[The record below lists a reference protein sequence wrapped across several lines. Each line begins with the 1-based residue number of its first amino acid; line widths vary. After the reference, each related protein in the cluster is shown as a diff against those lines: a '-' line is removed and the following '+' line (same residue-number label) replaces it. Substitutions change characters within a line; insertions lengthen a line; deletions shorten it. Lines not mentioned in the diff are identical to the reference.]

1 MAVPN
6 QGQEVASA
14 WEAKV
19 GTKPTDNVHNS
30 YWLLKLWSE
39 NGGAGFKGIDGG
51 RKLEI
56 SIEYAL
62 NTTFKSYDDLEPLDT
77 TRIDVFDCAQYDW
90 KQVAGTMVISEKEK
104 AFTQGS
110 GGKFD
115 LLAAKLENAKNSHDY
130 ELNRQLYLDG
140 TGNGGKDISGLALLV
155 PASPVT
161 GTVGGINRATY
172 SWWRSQQNIGT
183 LVTVSGDRLR
193 SGLTT
198 CYNNCSKGMSA
209 EHPDAIVM
217 SQTVFNLYESLLV
230 AIEQITASEKN
241 TNADIAFKNDVL
253 KFKGAKMS
261 FDEGYTTTSTAHV
274 LNTNFLKLYYQ
285 RGYWKKMF
293 PAVDPANQT
302 ADVYKILTIAQMGL
316 SASRRQGIVT
326 VIT

>member
-6 QGQEVASA
+6 QGETIAAA
-14 WEAKV
+14 WEDKV

-30 YWLLKLWSE
+30 YWLLKRWSE
-39 NGGAGFKGIDGG
+39 NGGSGFVARDGG

-62 NTTFKSYDDLEPLDT
+62 NTTFKSYDDLETLDT
-77 TRIDVFDCAQYDW
+77 TRIEVFDCVQYDW

-115 LLAAKLENAKNSHDY
+115 FLPAKLENAKNSHDY
-130 ELNRQLYLDG
+130 EINRQLYLDG
-140 TGNGGKDISGLALLV
+140 TGNGSKDISGLALLV

-161 GTVGGINRATY
+161 GVVGGINRATF
-172 SWWRSQQNIGT
+172 SWWRSQQNTGT
-183 LVTVSGDRLR
+183 KTTAAFDGLR
-193 SGLTT
+193 AGLHT
-198 CYNNCSKGMSA
+198 CYNSCSKGMSA
-209 EHPDAIVM
+209 EHPDTIVM
-217 SQTVFNLYESLLV
+217 SSTVFVGYEGLLT
-230 AIEQITASEKN
+230 AIEQITADQKR
-241 TNADIAFKNDVL
+241 TGADIAFNNDVL
-253 KFKGAKMS
+253 KFKGAQMS
-261 FDEGYTTTSTAHV
+261 YDEAYSTTSTAHL

-285 RGYWKKMF
+285 KGYWKKMF
-293 PAVDPANQT
+293 PPVDPANQT
-302 ADVYKILTIAQMGL
+302 ADIYKILTIAQMGL